1 MLQSKGGISCN
12 DGIDN
17 IVLILKD
24 QLILIIT
31 YLLAPELP
39 KESEREKERER
50 ERERER
56 ESKQALGM
64 TWES

>member
-17 IVLILKD
+17 IVLILND

-39 KESEREKERER
+39 KESERERER
-50 ERERER
+50 ERERAD
-56 ESKQALGM
+56 KL
-64 TWES
+64 

>member
-1 MLQSKGGISCN
+1 MLQSNGGISCN

-31 YLLAPELP
+31 YLQAPELA
-39 KESEREKERER
+39 KESERER

-56 ESKQALGM
+56 DREPTSFRPGNPK
-64 TWES
+64 